1 MYMKKII
8 FHIDVNNAFLSWSA
22 VEYLKEGATQDIR
35 LLDSAI
41 AGDPNT
47 RTGIILAKSTS
58 AKKKG
63 VKTGESIFQ
72 AKNKCKNLQIFPP
85 RFDIYQKQSI
95 AFKKILAKYS
105 DKVESFSIDEAF
117 IEYLPLFG
125 SYMEVAKKIQKEI
138 YDTLGFTVNV
148 GIGENKLLA
157 KMASDF
163 EKPNKIHTLFKEEIP
178 QKMWPLPIE
187 DMLFLGKATANKL
200 HSIGITTIYDI
211 AHTNKETLIRLL
223 KSHGEQI
230 YNYAW
235 GIADDTLCT
244 EKQTPKSI
252 SNSITTPKDL
262 DSAEDILQIIYILCG
277 KTASRLR
284 TEHLK
289 CKTITVTLK
298 TNYFKSYS
306 SSLSLNHFTNL
317 TKEIE
322 STAKN
327 IFYQMYKGE
336 AIRLVGVGLS
346 NLQDSKNE
354 QLSIFDKENSK
365 QRQIDKT
372 VDELISKFGN
382 NTILTRGS
390 CIKKNYPLNR

>member
-1 MYMKKII
+1 MKKII

-35 LLDSAI
+35 QVDSAI

-63 VKTGESIFQ
+63 VTTGEPIFQ
-72 AKNKCKNLQIFPP
+72 AKKKCKNLQIFPP
-85 RFDIYQKQSI
+85 RFDVYQKQSTE
-95 AFKKILAKYS
+95 FKKILAKYS
-105 DKVESFSIDEAF
+105 DKVEAFSIDEAF
-117 IEYLPLFG
+117 IEYVPLFG
-125 SYMEVAKKIQKEI
+125 SFMEVAKKIQKEI
-138 YDTLGFTVNV
+138 HSALGFTVNV

-178 QKMWPLPIE
+178 EKMWPLPVE

-200 HSIGITTIYDI
+200 HSIGIKTIYDI
-211 AHTNKETLIRLL
+211 AHTDKQVLVRLL

-244 EKQTPKSI
+244 EKQAPKSI
-252 SNSITTPKDL
+252 SNSVTTPKDL
-262 DSAEDILQIIYILCG
+262 TFPEDILQIIYILCG

-284 TEHLK
+284 TENLK

-306 SSLSLNHFTNL
+306 SSTSLNHFTNL

-327 IFYQMYKGE
+327 VFYQMYKGD

-346 NLQDSKNE
+346 NLQDSKVE
-354 QLSIFDKENSK
+354 QLSIFDTENTKQSK
-365 QRQIDKT
+365 IDKT
-372 VDELISKFGN
+372 VDELISKFGD
-382 NTILTRGS
+382 NTILSRGS
-390 CIKKNYPLNR
+390 CIKKK